1 MVDEFHITGIG
12 EILWDMF
19 PDGAQ
24 FGGAPANFVCHSQA
38 LGARSHMVSCVG
50 NDELGRRALGHL
62 KEARRGHISGHP
74 IRGTWDRHR

>member
-1 MVDEFHITGIG
+1 MNSTLQESVKSCG
-12 EILWDMF
+12 DMF

-50 NDELGRRALGHL
+50 NDELGRRALGFL
-62 KEARRGHISGHP
+62 KEHGVDISAVTQSEERG
-74 IRGTWDRHR
+74 DRHG